1 MLLIKLKKVNILKRQ
16 NEAIKRKK
24 KHNKKMINST
34 ETKTNLFRMFR
45 WRYVNIRKVFQEVIN
60 VFYGQSGFVLT
71 DFDPNCVTGNV
82 ETENFR

>member
-34 ETKTNLFRMFR
+34 ETKSNLFRMFR
-45 WRYVNIRKVFQEVIN
+45 WRHVNIRKVFQEVIN
-60 VFYGQSGFVLT
+60 VFYGQSGLVLT

-82 ETENFR
+82 KTENFR